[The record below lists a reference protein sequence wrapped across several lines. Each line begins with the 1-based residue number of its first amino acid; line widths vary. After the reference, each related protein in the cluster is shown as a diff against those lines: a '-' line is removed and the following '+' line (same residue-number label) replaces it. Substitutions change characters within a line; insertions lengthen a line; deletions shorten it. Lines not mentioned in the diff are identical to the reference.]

1 MLSTDS
7 AEALRKHIIRNT
19 TIKYINDVS
28 HFKVF
33 ESAQT
38 YCIVW
43 QFSKN
48 KNEDYGIR
56 MNSCYDFE
64 GLHNTKFVIPIKDVL
79 DDDKFIIPTSSNYSL
94 FAKIE
99 RGNQPLNYYAHNIC
113 WGTSMTG
120 YGKMKIEMNEYD
132 NLPEKEKSK
141 YAKIVQTAD
150 IKQHYIEWKEEF
162 LPKSIYSQRVQK
174 LFKQHKIVVAR
185 VTKSIQSSLDFDNYY
200 VAKSTLITDVD
211 YHCLIFRQLFSLNLL
226 IIGIKQN
233 LSPLIC
239 RAITFG
245 LMFLTYLKYLCL
257 PILIRK
263 R

>member
-1 MLSTDS
+1 LQIIYRTIEKGYDILKNNGSLCYINPITMLSTDS

-48 KNEDYGIR
+48 KYEDYGIR

-113 WGTSMTG
+113 WGT
-120 YGKMKIEMNEYD
+120 I
-132 NLPEKEKSK
+132 
-141 YAKIVQTAD
+141 
-150 IKQHYIEWKEEF
+150 
-162 LPKSIYSQRVQK
+162 
-174 LFKQHKIVVAR
+174 
-185 VTKSIQSSLDFDNYY
+185 
-200 VAKSTLITDVD
+200 
-211 YHCLIFRQLFSLNLL
+211 
-226 IIGIKQN
+226 
-233 LSPLIC
+233 
-239 RAITFG
+239 
-245 LMFLTYLKYLCL
+245 
-257 PILIRK
+257 
-263 R
+263 